1 MKKNKNKVEV
11 LIDSE
16 GYRPNVG
23 IIVANGDGRVLWA
36 KRIGQEAWQF
46 PQGGINEKEAPEDA
60 LYRELQE
67 EIGLN
72 QHEVEVVGATR
83 GWLRYKLPKRLL
95 RNNSD
100 FVGQKQKWF
109 LLKMLAADTEVKF
122 DKSSTPEFDHW
133 QWVSYWYPLGQVV
146 QFKQDVYRRAMK
158 ELAPHLGKCLG
169 SEVRR

>member
-1 MKKNKNKVEV
+1 M
-11 LIDSE
+11 IDSE

-36 KRIGQEAWQF
+36 KRVGQEAWQF
-46 PQGGINEKEAPEDA
+46 PQGGINAKEAPEEA
-60 LYRELQE
+60 LFRELRE
-67 EIGLN
+67 EIGLK
-72 QHEVEVVGATR
+72 QHEVTVVGATR

-109 LLKMLAADTEVKF
+109 LLKMLAPDTNVQF
-122 DKSSTPEFDHW
+122 DVSSTPEFDHW

-146 QFKQDVYRRAMK
+146 QFKQDVYRKAMK
-158 ELAPHLGKCLG
+158 ELAPHLSKCMG
-169 SEVRR
+169 SGARK